1 MFIKGLIGGA
11 LLGVALPL
19 FAVGVLTGAMVSRA
33 PKRQRSCKHCCFS
46 CNGSC
51 QSDQAKA
58 DAAMDLGG
66 PLSRSDF
73 SI

>member
-1 MFIKGLIGGA
+1 MLIKGLMGGV
-11 LLGVALPL
+11 LLGVVLPV
-19 FAVGVLTGAMVSRA
+19 FAVGVVAGAMVSHA
-33 PKRQRSCKHCCFS
+33 PKRQKGCKRCCLS

-51 QSDQAKA
+51 QSDQPKA
-58 DAAMDLGG
+58 DVAMDLGG